1 MNMKY
6 ASEFIQTLKQELW
19 MVTTWTIPLYIDG
32 KECDSIE
39 LKGNNDTH
47 DFRIEIKT
55 KDE

>member
-1 MNMKY
+1 MKY